1 MSKLIARLSGQPCSV
16 QQEVCHPERVPT
28 WMLML
33 CPPLLDS
40 HPATPTEKNVL
51 LQEKQLKL
59 RGYQEKD
66 VYKKLKNRYFVLTP
80 AYDPALLQATGM
92 NSEFDLFFKTI
103 GLENA

>member
-1 MSKLIARLSGQPCSV
+1 MDVDAPSPAVGQSS
-16 QQEVCHPERVPT
+16 RAA
-28 WMLML
+28 
-33 CPPLLDS
+33 
-40 HPATPTEKNVL
+40 PAEKNVL

-59 RGYQEKD
+59 WGDQEKD
-66 VYKKLKNRYFVLTP
+66 VYKKLKNQDFVLTL